1 MNSEKLGSILLNI
14 YVVSVVFEFY
24 RPDFL
29 VELTSI
35 SFISAIVY
43 ILFLLYNRKR
53 LKTFIE
59 LRQASIFFLVYMF
72 FELLSTLLNLGDN
85 MDGIDSFIDVTVL
98 FNIGLLYFMTMHL
111 TSSKLLIKNAVF
123 AFSLSI
129 ITMSIMYLL
138 EMSAITFEEGGRLS
152 FFGENPNSIGNKSL
166 YGIVFSVF
174 LLREKELSWIYKSV
188 LIVGIILSFQLLL
201 ATASRGS
208 FAAIILFGV
217 VYFLITK
224 ANIWLKM
231 VIGLM
236 AIPFVPGYL
245 FQTIKENEVLA
256 QRFEK
261 TVEQEGILD
270 DRAFLYQGGIDV
282 FLDGLVVFGT
292 GRSEFLNEMKKKTGL
307 RMDTHN
313 AFITALAKSGLIG
326 FTFFLLAIVRMLVN
340 SIKLLISNKVYWLS
354 AIMAILI
361 IPIMNKSG
369 GIIGNKFLWLIFSLI
384 ISYNW
389 FYTKQAKAEVNKNS

>member
-1 MNSEKLGSILLNI
+1 MNEEKLGNFLLNI

-29 VELTSI
+29 VGLSSI
-35 SFISAIVY
+35 SFISAIAY
-43 ILFLLYNRKR
+43 ILFLLYNRKK
-53 LKTFIE
+53 LKSFIE
-59 LRQASIFFLVYMF
+59 LKQISLFFLAYMF
-72 FELLSTLLNLGDN
+72 FELLSTLLNYGDN
-85 MDGIDSFIDVTVL
+85 MNGIDSFIDITVL

-123 AFSLSI
+123 VFSLSI
-129 ITMSIMYLL
+129 SAMSIMYLL

-152 FFGENPNSIGNKSL
+152 FFGENPNSIGNKAL

-174 LLREKELSWIYKSV
+174 LLREKELSWLYKST
-188 LIVGIILSFQLLL
+188 LIVGILLQFQLLI

-208 FAAIILFGV
+208 FAALILFGV
-217 VYFLITK
+217 VYFFITK
-224 ANIWLKM
+224 ANIWLKF
-231 VIGLM
+231 VIGAF
-236 AIPFVPGYL
+236 AISFVPVYL
-245 FQTIKENEVLA
+245 LQTIEENEVLA

-261 TVEQEGILD
+261 TVEQDGILD

-282 FLDGLVVFGT
+282 FRDGMIVFGT
-292 GRSEFLNEMKKKTGL
+292 GRMEFLNEMKRKTGL

-313 AFITALAKSGLIG
+313 AFITALAKSGIIG
-326 FTFFLLAIVRMLVN
+326 FSFFLLAILKMLF
-340 SIKLLISNKVYWLS
+340 SSFRLLISNRLYWLS
-354 AIMAILI
+354 AITAILI

-389 FYTKQAKAEVNKNS
+389 FYTKQSNIELNKN